1 MNWEKL
7 LCKER
12 LYLPAQDEPQSGRS
26 LFQRDFDRIVFSSA
40 FRRLQDKTQVFPLPE
55 NDFVHTRL
63 THSLEV
69 SCVGRSLGNAV
80 GIQLIKRH
88 PELNGRYSSFDF
100 GEITAAACLAHDIG
114 NPPFGHSG
122 EDAISEY
129 FVTGSGQELLVKLDS
144 EKKRKDLSSFEGNA
158 QGFRILTKLQN
169 PTVQGGIQLTFAT
182 LASFIKYPKESV
194 VSFRDHDKKNV
205 RNEKLY
211 KKYGFFQ
218 SEKEIFLLIAD
229 KCGLLE
235 NTSVENSICY
245 ARHPLAFLVE
255 AADDICYRIM
265 DLEDGYRLGLI
276 PFNETEELLMNII
289 DKSRLKNYNKREKND
304 KIGYLRAN
312 AIGAAINQTAGVFLD
327 KENEILAGTFNSG
340 LLSEIAAA
348 EALHIIKEIS
358 KEKIYAFKPVIEREA
373 AGFEA
378 LGGLL
383 DYFIRAVNDKKDKS
397 VSKRSKAILQ
407 LLPSQFLG
415 VDGNPEDDLY
425 ERILKVTDFVS
436 GMTDSYAISL
446 YRKIKGIS
454 LPMFS
459 RI

>member
-1 MNWEKL
+1 MNWEKA
-7 LCKER
+7 LCKDR
-12 LYLPAQDEPQSGRS
+12 LYLPAHNEAQNGRS
-26 LFQRDFDRIVFSSA
+26 RFQRDFDRIVFSSA

-80 GIQLIKRH
+80 GIQLIQRH
-88 PELNGRYSSFDF
+88 PEIAGAYSSFDF

-129 FVTGSGQELLVKLDS
+129 FITGGGKELLAKFDCD
-144 EKKRKDLSSFEGNA
+144 KKRKDLTSFEGNA

-182 LASFIKYPKESV
+182 LASFVKYPKESIV
-194 VSFRDHDKKNV
+194 TFLDKDKGCLH
-205 RNEKLY
+205 NEKFY
-211 KKYGFFQ
+211 KKHGFFQ
-218 SEKEIFLLIAD
+218 AEKEIFLLIAE
-229 KCGLLE
+229 KCGLLK
-235 NTSVENSICY
+235 NAQTDNSICY
-245 ARHPLAFLVE
+245 SRHPIAFLVE

-276 PFNETEELLMNII
+276 SFKETEELMMNII
-289 DKSRLKNYNKREKND
+289 DKTSLKNYDKREKND

-312 AIGAAINQTAGVFLD
+312 AIGRAIDQTASVFLD
-327 KENEILAGTFNSG
+327 NENEILNGNYNSS
-340 LLSEIAAA
+340 LLSEIQAAK
-348 EALHIIKEIS
+348 ALYEIKEIS

-383 DYFIRAVNDKKDKS
+383 DYFIRAVNDKKENS
-397 VSKRSKAILQ
+397 ASKRSKAILQ

-415 VDGNPEDDLY
+415 EDGNPEDDLY
-425 ERILKVTDFVS
+425 ERILKITDFVS